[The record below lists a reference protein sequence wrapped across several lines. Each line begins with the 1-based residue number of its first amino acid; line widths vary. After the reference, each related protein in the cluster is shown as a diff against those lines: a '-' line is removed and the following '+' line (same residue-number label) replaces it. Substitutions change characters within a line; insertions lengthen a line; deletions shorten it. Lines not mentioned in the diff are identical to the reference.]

1 MPESQTP
8 KVPSEDEVRER
19 AYQICLASVD
29 ARTAKILRIGL
40 GQGVNW
46 SKP

>member
-8 KVPSEDEVRER
+8 KVPSEDEIRER
-19 AYQICLASVD
+19 AYQIYLASAD

-46 SKP
+46 SKR